1 MVAAS
6 RNTSGFTVI
15 ELMVT
20 VAVMLV
26 LLMIA
31 VPSFEGL
38 RLRSAIRGAGEQ
50 TLSFWNQA
58 RLESAKRN
66 QLVKVGVVETGGE
79 FCLGAATTATDD
91 DLYDEPCDCFM
102 TDVTDDTYCNVAR
115 FPGDGN
121 QSEWKG
127 VTLSGTAP
135 TLGSD
140 VDGLAV
146 IEPKRTALMDPDAA
160 GTISLVGP
168 PGHFSY
174 KLNLHVDRFG
184 RAMLCESTTG
194 AVHHLSDFGSRQC
207 AD

>member
-1 MVAAS
+1 MVVAK

-26 LLMIA
+26 LLALA

-50 TLSFWNQA
+50 SLSFWNQA

-66 QLVKVGVVETGGE
+66 QMVKVGVVEDAGA
-79 FCLGAATTATDD
+79 FCLGAAVTTDPADD
-91 DLYDEPCDCFM
+91 EACDCFE
-102 TDVTDDTYCNVAR
+102 TNTADADYCDVAR
-115 FPGDGN
+115 FPGAGN

-127 VTLSGTAP
+127 VTLSATAP

-140 VDGLAV
+140 LDGLAV
-146 IEPKRTALMDPDAA
+146 IEPKRTALTDPDAA
-160 GTISLVGP
+160 GTISLIGA

-194 AVHHLSDFGSRQC
+194 ADDHLPDFGSRQC